1 MASVTWKSML
11 ASSPSL
17 ARASATESVA
27 GPGRDTLSSLW
38 NLRPFAAY
46 TAPAHAQSDV
56 ASRVRITAS
65 CEDGLTVSAHQNE
78 RL

>member
-1 MASVTWKSML
+1 ML

-17 ARASATESVA
+17 ARASVTESAA
-27 GPGRDTLSSLW
+27 GPCTDTLSSLRSP
-38 NLRPFAAY
+38 RPSAVNI
-46 TAPAHAQSDV
+46 APADAQSDV
-56 ASRVRITAS
+56 AGRVTFTAS